1 MLAQNQ
7 PQEQLSPLDHKKADL
22 LASAK
27 KRGNVA
33 KQSLI
38 LAEDGCYS
46 ASEIINLLRIDQNQ
60 LDYLQSNDRLIGLP
74 VDNTFVY
81 PKWQLVKKFWLFHE
95 ILPGLDKVLDAL
107 GDCSPW
113 TKAAFMLDEHIRT
126 EFPTPLAGLLTG
138 NVEMVLSAAK
148 AFRDQGA
155 S

>member
-7 PQEQLSPLDHKKADL
+7 PQEQLSSLDNKNADL
-22 LASAK
+22 LALAK
-27 KRGNVA
+27 KRGNIA

-46 ASEIINLLRIDQNQ
+46 ASEVINLLRIDQNQ
-60 LDYLQSNDRLIGLP
+60 LDHLQSNDRLIGLP
-74 VDNTFVY
+74 VDNSFVY
-81 PKWQLVKKFWLFHE
+81 PKWQLVKKFWLLHE

-126 EFPTPLAGLLTG
+126 EFSTPLAGLLTG
-138 NVEMVLSAAK
+138 NVELVLSAAK